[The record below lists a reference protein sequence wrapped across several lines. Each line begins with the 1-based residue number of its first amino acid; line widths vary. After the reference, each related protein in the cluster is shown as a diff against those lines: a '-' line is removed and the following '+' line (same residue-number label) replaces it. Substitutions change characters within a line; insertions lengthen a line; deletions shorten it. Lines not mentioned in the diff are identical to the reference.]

1 MSKTKLLI
9 CLFFISTFSIAQT
22 IYLTKDFNDLSINS
36 GGWTTQLVVDTT
48 NWFAVEYNGDQFAK
62 ITNYDNGN
70 VPADAWLISP
80 SVDLS
85 NASQPNLSFG
95 TIMKWPGAAL
105 TLYISTDYDG
115 TSNPTTQGT
124 WTDITSNATWDTNN
138 ASWGNWTSSG
148 DVDLSSYLSNSVYIA
163 YQYTGTSSDGSTWE
177 VDDILI
183 KEGGSGNNSNNVSIY
198 DIQYTTSANGDSPY
212 ANQQVSTGGIIN
224 FVRYDGSFY
233 LSSGTGAWTGIYV
246 YDTTSNA
253 VVGDSVTLDAE
264 VVEYYNLTELKNIN
278 NYQVISSGNSFLT
291 NVTTTDNANSESYE
305 GCLVKINNAECTNA
319 NGPFGEWTINDGSG
333 PVQVDDFLFSYS
345 PYQGVEYRVTG
356 LMEYNFGEFKLLPRD
371 ADDVEQLND
380 VSEINNIK
388 WETFPNPVHNN
399 ILNIKS
405 SIKGNLEIVNIF
417 GKVLRNEKIV
427 VGLNKINTNQLAKGN
442 YILRLNESSSIVTV
456 Q

>member
-1 MSKTKLLI
+1 MSKIKLLT

-36 GGWTTQLVVDTT
+36 GGWTTQVVVDTT

-115 TSNPTTQGT
+115 TSNPTIQGT

-138 ASWGNWTSSG
+138 ASWGSWTSSG

-212 ANQQVSTGGIIN
+212 TNQQVSTGGIVN

-233 LSSGTGAWTGIYV
+233 LSSGSGAWTGIYV

-264 VVEYYNLTELKNIN
+264 VVEYYNLTELKNVN
-278 NYQVISSGNSFLT
+278 NYQVISSGNSFSSNL
-291 NVTTTDNANSESYE
+291 TTTDNANTESYE

-345 PYQGVEYRVTG
+345 PTQNLYYTVTG
-356 LMEYNFGEFKLLPRD
+356 LIDYSFSEFKLLPRD
-371 ADDVEQLND
+371 ADDVEQSTG
-380 VSEINNIK
+380 VSEFNTFEWVI
-388 WETFPNPVHNN
+388 FPNPVDNN
-399 ILNIKS
+399 TLNITS
-405 SIKGNLEIVNIF
+405 SIDGELKIINVFGQVILTRKVN
-417 GKVLRNEKIV
+417 N
-427 VGLNKINTNQLAKGN
+427 GLNSFSINHLAKGN
-442 YILRLNESSSIVTV
+442 YVVKLNEKSRIITKL
-456 Q
+456 